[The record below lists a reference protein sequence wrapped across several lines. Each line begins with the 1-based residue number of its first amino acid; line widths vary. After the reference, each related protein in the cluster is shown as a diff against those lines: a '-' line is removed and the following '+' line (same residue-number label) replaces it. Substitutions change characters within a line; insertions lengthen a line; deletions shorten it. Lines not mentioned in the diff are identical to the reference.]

1 MDSGVRRHAIG
12 KAYQH
17 QIDSIT
23 ILKMVL
29 GPVIK
34 TGKSINLGLMKHS
47 ENPHVRVDMLRLINI
62 DEE

>member
-23 ILKMVL
+23 ILNMIL
-29 GPVIK
+29 DPVIK

-47 ENPHVRVDMLRLINI
+47 ENPHVRVDML
-62 DEE
+62 